1 MMTIYGIIVYII
13 DNMIIYIIV
22 NIENI
27 ENIIFEYITYE

>member
-1 MMTIYGIIVYII
+1 MTIYGIIVYII

-27 ENIIFEYITYE
+27 IFEYITYE

>member
-1 MMTIYGIIVYII
+1 MTIYGIIVYII